1 MIFLRLAI
9 GSQFRFF
16 VCATIWEKHQVL
28 NVAIFVDFC
37 MVHGSRGVALQTMD
51 KPTAEKTSIDR
62 AFEILDLLDESS
74 PTVSPE
80 QIAATLD
87 LSRST
92 TYRYLRVLCNAG
104 LLVQLS
110 RGNYSLG
117 PRIVELERKIQISDP
132 MTSVGNRLMPE
143 RARRVPGSVLIL
155 CGLWGDRVL
164 CLRQENSDATGD
176 APLRLLR
183 ARGLPFSLFKG
194 AASLAILAN
203 LPPARLKS
211 LFLRSGAEIAEAG
224 LGDSWT
230 EFRRRMNAV
239 RKTGSCI
246 TVGTFESGL
255 AAIAAPICND
265 EGTVIGSLAR
275 ILKRTHPESDD
286 ELAADVRDAA
296 RRFSQELQAGMGAP
310 GLSGAGTSLPEND
323 AALLGSLIE
332 HV

>member
-1 MIFLRLAI
+1 M
-9 GSQFRFF
+9 
-16 VCATIWEKHQVL
+16 EKTT
-28 NVAIFVDFC
+28 
-37 MVHGSRGVALQTMD
+37 G
-51 KPTAEKTSIDR
+51 EKTSIDR

-80 QIAATLD
+80 QIGETLD

-132 MTSVGNRLMPE
+132 MTSVGNRIMPE
-143 RARRVPGSVLIL
+143 RAQRVPDSVLIL

-164 CLRQENSDATGD
+164 CLRQENSSASGE

-203 LPPARLKS
+203 LPPARLKA
-211 LFLRSGAEIAEAG
+211 LFLRSGTAIGEAG
-224 LGDSWT
+224 LGDNWT
-230 EFRRRMNAV
+230 DFRRRMNGI
-239 RKTGSCI
+239 RKAGSCI

-255 AAIAAPICND
+255 AAIAAPIFND
-265 EGTVIGSLAR
+265 EGAVIGSLAR
-275 ILKRTHPESDD
+275 ILKRTHAESDD
-286 ELAADVRDAA
+286 ALSADVREAA
-296 RRFSQELQAGMGAP
+296 QQFSWELQHGSSSRDNRSETGA
-310 GLSGAGTSLPEND
+310 LHESD
-323 AALLGSLIE
+323 VALLRSLVE

>member
-1 MIFLRLAI
+1 M
-9 GSQFRFF
+9 
-16 VCATIWEKHQVL
+16 EK
-28 NVAIFVDFC
+28 VA
-37 MVHGSRGVALQTMD
+37 G
-51 KPTAEKTSIDR
+51 EKTSIDR

-80 QIAATLD
+80 QIAETLD

-132 MTSVGNRLMPE
+132 MTSVGNRIMPE
-143 RARRVPGSVLIL
+143 RARAVPDSVMIL

-164 CLRQENSDATGD
+164 CLRQENSDPSGE

-183 ARGLPFSLFKG
+183 ARGLPFSLYKG

-203 LPPARLKS
+203 LPSARMKS
-211 LFLRSGAEIAEAG
+211 LFLRSSSDIAEAG
-224 LGDSWT
+224 LGDNWT
-230 EFRRRMNAV
+230 DFRRRMTAI
-239 RKTGSCI
+239 RKAGHCI

-255 AAIAAPICND
+255 AAIAAPIFND
-265 EGTVIGSLAR
+265 EGVVIGSLAR
-275 ILKRTHPESDD
+275 ILKRSHPESDD
-286 ELAADVRDAA
+286 DLAADVRDAA
-296 RRFSQELQAGMGAP
+296 RQFSEELQAGMGA
-310 GLSGAGTSLPEND
+310 SSARDTGTLAIEDD
-323 AALLGSLIE
+323 AAILGSLVE

>member
-1 MIFLRLAI
+1 M
-9 GSQFRFF
+9 
-16 VCATIWEKHQVL
+16 EK
-28 NVAIFVDFC
+28 
-37 MVHGSRGVALQTMD
+37 
-51 KPTAEKTSIDR
+51 TAGEKTSIDR

-80 QIAATLD
+80 QIAETLD

-110 RGNYSLG
+110 RGHYSLG

-132 MTSVGNRLMPE
+132 MTFVGNKIMPD
-143 RARRVPGSVLIL
+143 RARRVPGSVMIL

-164 CLRQENSDATGD
+164 CLRQENSDPSGE

-203 LPPARLKS
+203 LPAARMKS
-211 LFLRSGAEIAEAG
+211 LFLRSGADIAEAG
-224 LGDSWT
+224 LGDNWT
-230 EFRRRMNAV
+230 DFRRRMNAI
-239 RKTGSCI
+239 RKAGHCI
-246 TVGTFESGL
+246 TVGTFESDL
-255 AAIAAPICND
+255 AALAAPIFND

-275 ILKRTHPESDD
+275 ILKRSHAESDD
-286 ELAADVRDAA
+286 ELAADIRDAA
-296 RRFSQELQAGMGAP
+296 RQFSQELQNGSSSKRNPYEAR
-310 GLSGAGTSLPEND
+310 SLRESD
-323 AALLGSLIE
+323 AALLASLIE